1 MSVDLSSLK
10 DVLDAERQES
20 QSLREKMEMEL
31 AERKLSCHHLQ
42 EEVQCL
48 SEQLQEARMAQ
59 VELERYRGLEK
70 KRRQEVEE
78 KNLQISCLKVAEQEL
93 QSSYA
98 ALVAENDKLKQDVD
112 QLLMLSAENSTTIKK
127 LQGE

>member
-10 DVLDAERQES
+10 DVLDVERQES

-70 KRRQEVEE
+70 KQRQEVEE
-78 KNLQISCLKVAEQEL
+78 KNLQIGCLKVAEQEL

>member
-10 DVLDAERQES
+10 DVLDVERQES

-70 KRRQEVEE
+70 KQRQEVEE
-78 KNLQISCLKVAEQEL
+78 KNLQIGCLKVAEQEL
-93 QSSYA
+93 QSSFA

>member
-70 KRRQEVEE
+70 KQRQEVEE
-78 KNLQISCLKVAEQEL
+78 KNLQIGCLKVAEQEL